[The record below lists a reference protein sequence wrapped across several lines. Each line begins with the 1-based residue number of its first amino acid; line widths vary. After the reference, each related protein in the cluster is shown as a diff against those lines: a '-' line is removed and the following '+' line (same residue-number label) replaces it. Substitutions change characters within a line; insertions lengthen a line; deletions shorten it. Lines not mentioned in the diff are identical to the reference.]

1 MKDNEKFYDLERK
14 IRLLPEPDYDK
25 QFTKDTQDI
34 IHENLLQFASSYDKK
49 KKRAALM
56 KKISVGLASVAAFVL
71 YAIVTVPI
79 IKGGMASLP
88 TASTSTMVPI
98 E

>member
-1 MKDNEKFYDLERK
+1 MIWREKFDHY
-14 IRLLPEPDYDK
+14 PEPDHDK

-56 KKISVGLASVAAFVL
+56 KKISSRFSKCCCLRVIRHCYCSDN
-71 YAIVTVPI
+71 
-79 IKGGMASLP
+79 
-88 TASTSTMVPI
+88 
-98 E
+98 